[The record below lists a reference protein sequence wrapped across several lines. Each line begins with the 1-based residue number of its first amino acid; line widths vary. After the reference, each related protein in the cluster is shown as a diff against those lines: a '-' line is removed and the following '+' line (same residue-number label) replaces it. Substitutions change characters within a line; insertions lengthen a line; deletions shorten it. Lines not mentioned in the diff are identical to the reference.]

1 MNPHIELVRKWL
13 ADNSSVSN
21 KELESNAYDA
31 ADVAGYVD
39 AYGIAD
45 AAADAAYAL
54 AADVIAYVAADVIA
68 YVAADSAADAAAYAL
83 AVEYVAEYADADDA
97 TDVADAEN
105 DYDSAVSEAK
115 RYVQIYDEL
124 IKQGE

>member
-39 AYGIAD
+39 AYGIAGSG
-45 AAADAAYAL
+45 
-54 AADVIAYVAADVIA
+54 AADVIA

-115 RYVQIYDEL
+115 RHVQRYDKL
-124 IKQGE
+124 IEQGEKE

>member
-45 AAADAAYAL
+45 AG

-105 DYDSAVSEAK
+105 DYDSAVADAR
-115 RYVQIYDEL
+115 RYVQRYDEL
-124 IKQGE
+124 IKQGEKE